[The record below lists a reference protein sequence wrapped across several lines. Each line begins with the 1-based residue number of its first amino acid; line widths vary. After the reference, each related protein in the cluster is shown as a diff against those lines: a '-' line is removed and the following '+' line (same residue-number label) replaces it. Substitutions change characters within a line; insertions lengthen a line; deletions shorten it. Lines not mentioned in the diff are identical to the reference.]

1 MTTKYNKSEI
11 MKFAWKSF
19 KANKELTFSE
29 CLKKAWYIA
38 KTNPIGLKPNL
49 FTFEQIYKSEKVWV
63 KNYINQRIN
72 NPIDAEDLTSDI
84 FIKVS
89 IHLVEF
95 NSDKSKLK
103 TWLFNIIRN
112 TLIDYMRKNKRKV
125 TTINEYDVNLTET
138 SYKLR
143 KEVKRIEDYVNNE
156 GENTFQAAS
165 SEYADETTNEAEL
178 MILIK
183 NTLKAFNENHQK
195 VCALQMQGYKYEE
208 ISETLNIPVNTVKT
222 YVKRFREALKPKLER
237 V

>member
-19 KANKELTFSE
+19 RTNNGLTFSE
-29 CLKKAWYIA
+29 CLKKAWKIA
-38 KTNPIGLKPNL
+38 KTNPIGLKPNQ
-49 FTFEQIYKSEKVWV
+49 FTFEQIYKSEKGWV

-72 NPIDAEDLTSDI
+72 NSIDAEDLTSDI

-89 IHLVEF
+89 IHLAEF

-103 TWLFNIIRN
+103 TWLFNIMRN
-112 TLIDYMRKNKRKV
+112 TIIDYMRKNKRKV
-125 TTINEYDVNLTET
+125 TIVNEYDVNLTET
-138 SYKLR
+138 TYKL
-143 KEVKRIEDYVNNE
+143 KNKITHIEDYVNDE
-156 GENTFQAAS
+156 GENTFQKAS
-165 SEYADETTNEAEL
+165 SECADETAHEAEL
-178 MILIK
+178 KLLIK
-183 NTLKAFNENHQK
+183 NTLNGFNENHQK
-195 VCALQMQGYKYEE
+195 VCALQMQGYKYVE